1 MTEERASGDQDG
13 TGPGGGAAATRAAR
27 AAAAAVTAVAVVTAE
42 ALAGDDPLL
51 AGGVPYALGLAALVL
66 AAGRWPRAALLASVQ
81 TVVAF
86 RGAGLSDVGW
96 IWPASAAYFLVAAGD
111 PAVRGVARTR
121 LAALVRRMPDGLV
134 LAVAVGVGQVVFAAN
149 WELYVAGLT
158 GRDVVAELGAETLW
172 LALVLAAATAWRNGR
187 NWRREEAAGRARA
200 ARERAAEAR
209 RRAEEERLRIAR
221 ELHDVVAH
229 TLTVVGVQLR
239 VAVEALEDEPEE
251 ARAALKTAQEVRA
264 TAVADLRSLVGVLRG
279 SGADPGAMELAPE
292 RGLDGVGD
300 LVERVRAAGLDA
312 AVETEGDP
320 AGVPAPVALAVYRIV
335 QESLTNAVR
344 HSGGTRVEVRLR
356 YGSEAVRVEIADDGP
371 AGPGPRPGGTDGDRG
386 EGPGGGGARGGEH
399 GFSGHEGGGHGVAGM
414 RERVS
419 VLGGEFAS
427 GPGERGGYTVRA
439 VIPVPS

>member
-1 MTEERASGDQDG
+1 MRRERPWSRADVGQNEPVSEERFRGERSGG
-13 TGPGGGAAATRAAR
+13 TGAVR

-42 ALAGDDPLL
+42 ALAGDGPLL
-51 AGGVPYALGLAALVL
+51 VGAVPYALGLAVLVL

-81 TVVAF
+81 TVIAF
-86 RGAGLSDVGW
+86 RGAGMSDVGW

-111 PAVRGVARTR
+111 GAGAVRDEAGKRFGP
-121 LAALVRRMPDGLV
+121 LLRRVPRGLPF
-134 LAVAVGVGQVVFAAN
+134 AVAVGVFQVLFAAN
-149 WELYVAGLT
+149 WERYVAGLG
-158 GRDVVAELGAETLW
+158 GREVVAELGAETLW

-187 NWRREEAAGRARA
+187 NWRREEAAGRERA

-209 RRAEEERLRIAR
+209 RRAEAERLRIAR

-239 VAVEALEDEPEE
+239 VAVEALDDEPAE
-251 ARAALKTAQEVRA
+251 ARAALRTAQEVRA
-264 TAVADLRSLVGVLRG
+264 SAVADLRALIGVLR
-279 SGADPGAMELAPE
+279 DPGEDPGGMELAPG
-292 RGLDGVGD
+292 RGLDGVAD
-300 LVERVRAAGLDA
+300 LVEGVRAAGLRA

-344 HSGGTRVEVRLR
+344 HSGGTRVDVRLR
-356 YGSEAVRVEIADDGP
+356 YGPEAVRVEIADDGTGIGVG
-371 AGPGPRPGGTDGDRG
+371 AGAGAG
-386 EGPGGGGARGGEH
+386 EGGAG
-399 GFSGHEGGGHGVAGM
+399 GGGHGVAGM

-419 VLGGEFAS
+419 VLGGEFAF
-427 GPGERGGYTVRA
+427 GPGEHGGHTVRA

>member
-1 MTEERASGDQDG
+1 MTEERSGPARDR
-13 TGPGGGAAATRAAR
+13 TGPAEGPAITRAAR

-42 ALAGDDPLL
+42 AVAGDGPLL
-51 AGGVPYALGLAALVL
+51 TGIVPYALGLAALVL
-66 AAGRWPRAALLASVQ
+66 AAGRWPRAALLVSVQ
-81 TVVAF
+81 TVIAF
-86 RGAGLSDVGW
+86 RAAGLSDVGW
-96 IWPASAAYFLVAAGD
+96 LWPATAAYFLVAAGD
-111 PAVRGVARTR
+111 RPARGAVSGRFG
-121 LAALVRRMPDGLV
+121 ALLRRVPDGP
-134 LAVAVGVGQVVFAAN
+134 AFAVGAGVFQVAFAAD
-149 WELYVAGLT
+149 WELFVAGMS
-158 GRDVVAELGAETLW
+158 GRAVVAELGAETLW

-187 NWRREEAAGRARA
+187 NWRREEAAGRERE
-200 ARERAAEAR
+200 AREREAEAR
-209 RRAEEERLRIAR
+209 RRAEAERLQIAR

-264 TAVADLRSLVGVLRG
+264 TAVTDLRSLVGVLRG
-279 SGADPGAMELAPE
+279 PGQDAAGGGMALAPE
-292 RGLDGVGD
+292 RGLDGVGE

-312 AVETEGDP
+312 DVETAGDP

-344 HSGGTRVEVRLR
+344 HSGGTRVDVRLR
-356 YGSEAVRVEIADDGP
+356 YDAEAVRVEIADDGP
-371 AGPGPRPGGTDGDRG
+371 AKPGGRPA
-386 EGPGGGGARGGEH
+386 GP
-399 GFSGHEGGGHGVAGM
+399 SEGGGHGVSGM

-419 VLGGEFAS
+419 VLGGEFAV